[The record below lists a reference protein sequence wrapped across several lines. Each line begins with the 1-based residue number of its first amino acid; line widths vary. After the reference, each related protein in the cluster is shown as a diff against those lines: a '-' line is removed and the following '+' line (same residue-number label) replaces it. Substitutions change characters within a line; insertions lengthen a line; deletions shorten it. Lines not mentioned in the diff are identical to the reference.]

1 MDAPPRSDGAIVLTL
16 VFVDGAVE
24 EDDVIGRVRSWA
36 LRTAFVETPTRPSGH
51 EDPPPD
57 IGVSLSAKGP
67 VDPQLAQAVRRTLAA
82 TDLELSGLTTV
93 EISET
98 NVMADPAHTLRILGR
113 LRDLGLPLA
122 VDDAG
127 TAHSSLLYLPPPR
140 PHTLD
145 VDAAPLADV
154 IDGARDVSLVGL
166 VSRLAQQL
174 SARVPADAAEARE
187 PRDELAWIGGDR
199 GQGFR
204 WSPAMAERE
213 VSRWLGA
220 GRGSA

>member
-57 IGVSLSAKGP
+57 IGVSLSVKGP
-67 VDPQLAQAVRRTLAA
+67 VDPQLAQAVRRTLAT
-82 TDLELSGLTTV
+82 TDLEPTGLTTV

-127 TAHSSLLYLPPPR
+127 TAHSSLLYLPSPR
-140 PHTLD
+140 SHALD
-145 VDAAPLADV
+145 VDAAPLGV

-174 SARVPADAAEARE
+174 SARVPVDAAEARE

-204 WSPAMAERE
+204 WSPALAERE

>member
-57 IGVSLSAKGP
+57 IGVSLSVKGP
-67 VDPQLAQAVRRTLAA
+67 VDPQLAQAVRRTLAT
-82 TDLELSGLTTV
+82 TDLEPTGLTTV

-122 VDDAG
+122 VDERGDGALV
-127 TAHSSLLYLPPPR
+127 ASLPSIAPIPR
-140 PHTLD
+140 PRRRRCSPRRDRRGTGRLPRRAG
-145 VDAAPLADV
+145 VPPGPAAQ
-154 IDGARDVSLVGL
+154 R
-166 VSRLAQQL
+166 
-174 SARVPADAAEARE
+174 RVPVDAAEARE

-204 WSPAMAERE
+204 WSPALAERE

-220 GRGSA
+220 QRGSA